1 MFRSIASA
9 GGLGKSALA
18 VPCQVYLCVSNYTT
32 QVFRC
37 QAIGNGESVLQAY
50 PGIVCGTGYHQG
62 LQTVG
67 SIGFIVYMI
76 GYPLGCFAAL
86 LYIYKNDLRTDPEM
100 LRMFGWV
107 IPTIQPT
114 VQRAMRNRHSERT
127 TYNEPHN
134 EQPTAYIQRAIA
146 WQGHTHRCRVPRCSA
161 YCSCLRCTQHAA
173 HGMIAGTSG
182 ASLAPSLQSSDR
194 STAGSF
200 TRRLRPPAFF
210 TDWRRY

>member
-1 MFRSIASA
+1 VRVCSLVFDRLFRSIASA
-9 GGLGKSALA
+9 GGLGKSASA

-50 PGIVCGTGYHQG
+50 PGVVCGTAYHQA

-107 IPTIQPT
+107 IPTIQPSPCN
-114 VQRAMRNRHSERT
+114 VQCATDILSVQPTMSRT
-127 TYNEPHN
+127 TSNLQRIYNVQSHGKGTHTDVESHDARL
-134 EQPTAYIQRAIA
+134 TAHVCVA
-146 WQGHTHRCRVPRCSA
+146 
-161 YCSCLRCTQHAA
+161 
-173 HGMIAGTSG
+173 
-182 ASLAPSLQSSDR
+182 R
-194 STAGSF
+194 SM
-200 TRRLRPPAFF
+200 LHMV
-210 TDWRRY
+210 